1 MGVTTRVASSVISF
15 FAIYGS
21 KKRMPLQPLTQANL
35 QNTVQIKM
43 SNIIYIGYYFKVQP
57 MQPGTE
63 ILIAELGYAGFES
76 FVETE
81 EGVTAY
87 IQKEEYYDTILDDI
101 QILKSDEFKITYTF
115 DEIEQTNWNEEWEKN
130 FNPIVVDDL
139 CAVRAPFHDKFD
151 TEYDII
157 IEPKMSF
164 GTGHHETTHMMIQ
177 HILKN
182 DFEGK
187 SVLDMGCGTAV
198 LAILAEMKGA
208 KPLDAIDIDN
218 WCYLNSLE
226 NVERN
231 NCKHISVYE
240 GEAALLKDKKYDTII
255 ANINRNILLND
266 IATYSKCID
275 AKGTL
280 FLSGFYQED
289 IPMIEKE
296 CNDNQL
302 VLKDTLTRNNWVA
315 LKFEKQ

>member
-1 MGVTTRVASSVISF
+1 MGVTTRVASSVVSF

-57 MQPGTE
+57 IQPGTE

-101 QILKSDEFKITYTF
+101 QILKSDEFEITYTF

-182 DFEGK
+182 DFEDK

-208 KPLDAIDIDN
+208 NPLDAIDIDN

-266 IATYSKCID
+266 IATYSKCLD